1 MRTKVLWG
9 LAAAAAIV
17 LAVLAYTGFPPVEDG
32 TEGAIGA
39 AKRYQAGQIAA
50 SDVKLGDQSA
60 QQFMQS
66 DLFDRIMKDESMRK
80 ALSDPALGKAWRIT
94 PARES
99 DRYFDYCL
107 EPYRPRRPWKTGAR
121 RACS

>member
-17 LAVLAYTGFPPVEDG
+17 LAFFSVTGFPPTLGG

-60 QQFMQS
+60 QEFLQS
-66 DLFDRIMKDESMRK
+66 DLFDKLMKDESVRK
-80 ALSDPALGKAWRIT
+80 ALTDPALVKAIAD
-94 PARES
+94 PS
-99 DRYFDYCL
+99 L
-107 EPYRPRRPWKTGAR
+107 
-121 RACS
+121 